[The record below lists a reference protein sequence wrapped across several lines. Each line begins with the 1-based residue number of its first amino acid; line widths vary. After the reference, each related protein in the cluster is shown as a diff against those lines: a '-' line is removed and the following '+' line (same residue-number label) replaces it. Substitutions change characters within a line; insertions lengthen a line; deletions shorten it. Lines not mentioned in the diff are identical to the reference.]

1 MPNKKSKIMQ
11 VMKNAENL
19 ESEASYLVGEVAV
32 VDAYYGGEKSNQARR
47 KAIHSVNSV
56 IAVMQHN
63 LDVIKKEMNKRMKK
77 IEKEEKPG
85 NTQICKILTNA
96 FLVIIASFNASC
108 AGKVSNPSSLQIFTS
123 PKLVNFFENAIEY
136 KSTK

>member
-19 ESEASYLVGEVAV
+19 ESEASYLVGEVAI

-77 IEKEEKPG
+77 IEKEEK
-85 NTQICKILTNA
+85 
-96 FLVIIASFNASC
+96 
-108 AGKVSNPSSLQIFTS
+108 
-123 PKLVNFFENAIEY
+123 
-136 KSTK
+136 TK